1 MKQGGVYRWT
11 SLTKAWTSWMMGSWP
26 SGLPL
31 EPGPVALGWLEA
43 GDEGDPRRKC
53 RYKADRSVL
62 WNEGGGDV

>member
-1 MKQGGVYRWT
+1 MKGGGVYRCT

-26 SGLPL
+26 SWLPL
-31 EPGPVALGWLEA
+31 GPGVLDWLEA

-62 WNEGGGDV
+62 